1 MLGRRGA
8 LLCGLGWCLLRRG
21 VRLAMVILLFVGS
34 AFFGVA
40 IVWCKGVRCLKPV
53 LEVIAEESQR
63 GGSVTGRLVVVW
75 RWLF

>member
-53 LEVIAEESQR
+53 L
-63 GGSVTGRLVVVW
+63 
-75 RWLF
+75 